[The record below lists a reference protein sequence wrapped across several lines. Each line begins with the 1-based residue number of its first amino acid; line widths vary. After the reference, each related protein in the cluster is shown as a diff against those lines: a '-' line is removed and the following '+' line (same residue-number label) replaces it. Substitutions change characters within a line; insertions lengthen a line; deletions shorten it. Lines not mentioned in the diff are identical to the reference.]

1 MSNRTHPS
9 GMALDLERCT
19 RSGEVSETAICRVEP
34 TLHRAVGFFERRGIG
49 ALAEVQLDDAS
60 DFVHSRL
67 ESGLPASV
75 AVLHNRRAALR
86 LMFRVARRLGLA
98 EIDPTLDLR
107 LPPKSFAATRPLDD
121 DEVELCRDV
130 AQWASAQ
137 AAIAWALAEAT
148 ARGAEI
154 AAITSDDIDL
164 DAGTVDIKGGK
175 RTVARIGTLSEW
187 GLETLLQRAPMGGTG
202 PVAYA
207 GEGRGI
213 AGQVSTCRAISSVLV
228 RAGLAGEHDVR
239 PMSVAGW
246 AGRNVLD
253 ESGSIERA
261 ALAMGVRSLDRAARL
276 VGHDWSG

>member
-1 MSNRTHPS
+1 
-9 GMALDLERCT
+9 MALDLERCT

-213 AGQVSTCRAISSVLV
+213 AG
-228 RAGLAGEHDVR
+228 
-239 PMSVAGW
+239 
-246 AGRNVLD
+246 
-253 ESGSIERA
+253 
-261 ALAMGVRSLDRAARL
+261 
-276 VGHDWSG
+276 